1 MNMDKNIIKFSNN
14 NLSFLMNILKD
25 SVPSLTSDDVIDL
38 YSKVRSVEMSIN
50 FTQVSNNI
58 LFSVKNIMNK

>member
-1 MNMDKNIIKFSNN
+1 MDKNIIKFSNN